1 MQKYGQY
8 LKYVKQWLILSLLFT
23 FHFSLFTSCGNPTPE
38 ELASLA
44 AKGYYEHLVRGEYK
58 QFLEGKELL
67 ALDTIGTINRMEEQ
81 EVNLRQ
87 FMARQE
93 NEHRGIREV
102 RISNAKTDSIEKYTN
117 VFLVLCFG
125 DSTNEEIVVPMVER
139 DGRWRM
145 K

>member
-1 MQKYGQY
+1 MQKHGQY
-8 LKYVKQWLILSLLFT
+8 LKYVKQWQILSLLFT
-23 FHFSLFTSCGNPTPE
+23 FHFSLFTSCGSPTPE
-38 ELASLA
+38 ELSSLA